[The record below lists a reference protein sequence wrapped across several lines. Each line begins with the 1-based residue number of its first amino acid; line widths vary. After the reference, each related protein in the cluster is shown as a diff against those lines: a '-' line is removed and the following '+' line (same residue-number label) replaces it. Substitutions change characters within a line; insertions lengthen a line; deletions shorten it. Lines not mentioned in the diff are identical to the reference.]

1 MSFAHV
7 LGQEPAVTT
16 LERALATGK
25 LHHAYRFEGPA
36 GVGKNLAAMAFAQAL
51 LCEAPASTSLA
62 CGACGACKR
71 ASSVV
76 GEDPRLPA
84 HPDLLIVERGLYRSV
99 LGAAEASGIGV
110 EQVRR
115 IVLSRV
121 GFAPH
126 EGRALVCIVRGADE
140 LTVGAANA
148 LLKTLEEP
156 PARTYFVLTTARP
169 SRLLDTIRS
178 RTLPVRFG
186 PLPDS
191 VIARLLKER
200 GLEPELSGLA
210 QGSMQQAL
218 ALTDPESL
226 AERTAFADALLAGIE
241 APDLASALAF
251 SERLKLERL
260 ELARLLEHVAQVLSL
275 RARAL
280 VASEPEQGRRAA
292 RRYEYVQA
300 ALAELERN
308 VGPQLT
314 LEALMTRLRRV

>member
-7 LGQEPAVTT
+7 LGQEPAVAT
-16 LERALATGK
+16 LERALASSK

-36 GVGKNLAAMAFAQAL
+36 GVGKGLAAMAFARAL
-51 LCEAPASTSLA
+51 LCEARAPLA
-62 CGACGACKR
+62 CGKCGSCQR
-71 ASSVV
+71 AATLV
-76 GEDPRLPA
+76 GEDPELPA
-84 HPDLLIVERGLYRSV
+84 HADLLIIERGLYRRV
-99 LGAAEASGIGV
+99 LGGAEASGIGV

-126 EGRALVCIVRGADE
+126 EGRALVCVVRGADE
-140 LTVGAANA
+140 LTVSAANA

-156 PARTYFVLTTARP
+156 PANTYFVLVTSRP

-186 PLPDS
+186 PLPDA
-191 VIARLLKER
+191 VVAQLMTER
-200 GLEPELSGLA
+200 GLDATLAPLA
-210 QGSMQQAL
+210 QGSMEQAL
-218 ALTDPESL
+218 RLADPELL
-226 AERTAFADALLAGIE
+226 AEQTAFSEALLAGIE

-251 SERLKLERL
+251 SEKLKLERL
-260 ELARLLEHVAQVLSL
+260 ELSGLLEHVAQVLSL
-275 RARAL
+275 RAREA
-280 VASEPEQGRRAA
+280 VATGPDAGRRLA
-292 RRYEYVQA
+292 RRYELVQG